1 MTNYKEILRLARSG
15 GFSQREVAVS
25 LHVSRNTVSSCLS
38 RAAEKGIPDPVP
50 ESMTNQELAKL
61 LFPNEERKAISSS
74 YLMPNLAKIV
84 EDLKKLLSPLPKR
97 VVNRGQR
104 VS

>member
-15 GFSQREVAVS
+15 GFSQREVAAS
-25 LHVSRNTVSSCLS
+25 LHVSHNTVSSCLS

-84 EDLKKLLSPLPKR
+84 EDLKKPHVTKNCSGK
-97 VVNRGQR
+97 
-104 VS
+104 SM

>member
-15 GFSQREVAVS
+15 GFSQREVAAS

-61 LFPNEERKAISSS
+61 LCWGRDQNANRGRHDK
-74 YLMPNLAKIV
+74 PNL
-84 EDLKKLLSPLPKR
+84 SGNP
-97 VVNRGQR
+97 
-104 VS
+104 